1 MGTFPRATLT
11 KVRVGKQEF
20 MEPEMAVQFGPDRVI
35 IDIGSSVTKIPHSEI
50 KIVEVSYRVQGKGIE

>member
-20 MEPEMAVQFGPDRVI
+20 MDPEMAVQFGPDRII
-35 IDIGSSVTKIPHSEI
+35 IDIGMSVTKIPHSEI
-50 KIVEVSYRVQGKGIE
+50 KIIEVRF

>member
-20 MEPEMAVQFGPDRVI
+20 MDPEMAVQFGPDRII
-35 IDIGSSVTKIPHSEI
+35 IDIGMSVTKIPHAEI
-50 KIVEVSYRVQGKGIE
+50 KIVEVSF